1 MKNWRSLLYGYTG
14 VCIVAGL
21 WTPILWYTSEMRV
34 FYHMETFDFR
44 AMHWVSMLVYVVLAL
59 ATLWASPGFPDTSND
74 MMWTGESH
82 GEHEKALHGRVQA

>member
-44 AMHWVSMLVYVVLAL
+44 AMHWFSMLVYVVLAL
-59 ATLWASPGFPDTSND
+59 ATLIATFGFVMIATDLAKYERDDPNLISGDN
-74 MMWTGESH
+74 
-82 GEHEKALHGRVQA
+82 